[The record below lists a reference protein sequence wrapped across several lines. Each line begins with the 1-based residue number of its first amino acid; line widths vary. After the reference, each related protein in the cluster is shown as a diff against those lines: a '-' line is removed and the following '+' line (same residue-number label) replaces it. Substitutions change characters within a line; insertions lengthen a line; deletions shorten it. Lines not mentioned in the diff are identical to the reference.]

1 MTAQVGFDAGE
12 LARVAVELERPA
24 LVLGEVPQATLD
36 LLAERALAPEVRE
49 NGGRGIGNLVED
61 AYLNPLSTFIF
72 DENVEAGEAVEAV
85 ASAGAVTFRR
95 ADEGAGATDGC

>member
-1 MTAQVGFDAGE
+1 M
-12 LARVAVELERPA
+12 
-24 LVLGEVPQATLD
+24 
-36 LLAERALAPEVRE
+36 
-49 NGGRGIGNLVED
+49 ED

-95 ADEGAGATDGC
+95 ADGGAGATDGC